1 MFVLLYPE
9 IFKKFIFLKNKM
21 KLRTLFPITIR
32 GLSGRGT
39 LESRKFN
46 AALFSYRKSRKL
58 NPRNNRQGN
67 VIHREMDYCTSS
79 VQQITVEKNGG
90 IITARTR
97 SRKYGQ
103 SLLLY
108 DISNLHLS
116 NDWVCLPQ
124 CRSASCIKMLIKF
137 KLTFRSMRRVSD
149 VISRADRST
158 RKSGKRKT

>member
-1 MFVLLYPE
+1 MLVLVYPVYPK
-9 IFKKFIFLKNKM
+9 IVKTFIILKNKM
-21 KLRTLFPITIR
+21 KLRTLFPITRR

-46 AALFSYRKSRKL
+46 AALFSYRKSRKI

-79 VQQITVEKNGG
+79 VQQITLEKNGG

-103 SLLLY
+103 TASLRY
-108 DISNLHLS
+108 
-116 NDWVCLPQ
+116 
-124 CRSASCIKMLIKF
+124 F
-137 KLTFRSMRRVSD
+137 
-149 VISRADRST
+149 
-158 RKSGKRKT
+158 